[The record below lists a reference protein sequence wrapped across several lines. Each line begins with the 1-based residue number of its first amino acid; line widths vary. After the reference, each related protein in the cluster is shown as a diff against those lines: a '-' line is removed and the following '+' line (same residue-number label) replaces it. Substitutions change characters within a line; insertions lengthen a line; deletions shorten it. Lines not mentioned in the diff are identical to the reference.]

1 MGMINII
8 KKAGIDA
15 VGASNP
21 VNIIF
26 GEVLNVED
34 FKIKIDQKLILPKEF
49 FIIPESLTKYEIDL
63 SHNHN
68 YTNGST
74 SNALN
79 KVVIRE
85 GLKQGDKVLLLR
97 VQGGQQYIILDK
109 VV

>member
-26 GEVLNVED
+26 GEVLNVGD

-49 FIIPESLTKYEIDL
+49 FIIPESLTRYEIDL

-74 SNALN
+74 SKGLD
-79 KVVIRE
+79 KIIIRE